1 MSVKKAQKIANEIY
15 EEFGLSLANMVLSD
29 LESLKEKIDL
39 FLSLNVETDEICDP
53 DDVLLDDSEEDE
65 WE

>member
-1 MSVKKAQKIANEIY
+1 M
-15 EEFGLSLANMVLSD
+15 SLANMVLSD